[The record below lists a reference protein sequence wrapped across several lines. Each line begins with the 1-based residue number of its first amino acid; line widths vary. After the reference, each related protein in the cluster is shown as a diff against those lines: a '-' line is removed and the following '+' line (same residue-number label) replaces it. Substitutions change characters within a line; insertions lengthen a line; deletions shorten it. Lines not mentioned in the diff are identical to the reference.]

1 MNQSEISMEMRMHI
15 ARNVPLPSG
24 WEEAQCAK
32 TGQVYFIDHN
42 NRTTTWQDPR
52 IGAYM
57 TQQEQM
63 KYQYGPITQH
73 HHQQQQQRLSCSSTS
88 SLASSVSSS
97 SSNHSLASPVM
108 FNSHIEGLKK
118 SLNEISQQKASIQR
132 QIDEICKQESQLRSK
147 LSPGDLEDVMK
158 RSQTDYK
165 VPAGREINKN
175 DTNIK
180 IKTEN
185 IDDNEN
191 GVTTSSAAE
200 ALNDS
205 NNLNN
210 TTTTSDMD
218 STFVGENGNN

>member
-1 MNQSEISMEMRMHI
+1 MHI

-24 WEEAQCAK
+24 WEEAQCPK
-32 TGQVYFIDHN
+32 TGQIYFIDHN

-63 KYQYGPITQH
+63 KYQYGSVVQH
-73 HHQQQQQRLSCSSTS
+73 HQQQRLSCSSTS

-108 FNSHIEGLKK
+108 FNNHIESLKK

-132 QIDEICKQESQLRSK
+132 QIDEICKQESQLRAK
-147 LSPGDLEDVMK
+147 LSPGDLDDVMK
-158 RSQTDYK
+158 RSQTDSTCN
-165 VPAGREINKN
+165 AINN
-175 DTNIK
+175 DETGIK
-180 IKTEN
+180 IKTEQ
-185 IDDNEN
+185 IDDNEK
-191 GVTTSSAAE
+191 GVSASSAE